1 MKRRDFFS
9 IVTGTMAWSFVAHA
23 QSVTKV
29 TRIGWLTAQR
39 EASLAP
45 FIAAFR
51 LSLADLGRV
60 EGKNLAIEFRFGDD
74 NIERVPE
81 LAHEL
86 VRQPVELI
94 VAQGLAVPML
104 AKLNLPVPIVYVYS
118 GDPIS
123 AGLAETLAKPK
134 NNMTGITF
142 MAADL
147 NGKRL
152 ELLQEIVPGLKR
164 VAIIANPEHPGEHLE
179 RDFFEKTGK
188 ALGIATEYFAT
199 RTADE
204 MNSALK
210 LIARNPPQAI
220 SLFADAF
227 AIQNR
232 QHIIDF
238 ATSHRVPV
246 ISGWPVFAH
255 SGAICT
261 YGPLLSDSYR
271 RLAHHVDRVLAGVKP
286 SELAIEQPTRF
297 QFVVNLKAA
306 KTLGITIPP
315 AVLLRAD
322 EVIE

>member
-1 MKRRDFFS
+1 MKRREFLS
-9 IVTGTMAWSFVAHA
+9 TLTGAMAWSCVACA
-23 QSVTKV
+23 QSGTKV

-51 LSLADLGRV
+51 SSLAELGRA

-74 NIERVPE
+74 SIDRVPA
-81 LAHEL
+81 LATEL
-86 VRQPVELI
+86 VQQGVELI
-94 VAQGLAVPML
+94 VAQGLAVPL
-104 AKLNLPVPIVYVYS
+104 LSKLNLPIPIVYVYS

-123 AGLAETLAKPK
+123 AGLAESLAKPK

-142 MAADL
+142 MAAEL

-152 ELLQEIVPGLKR
+152 ELLREIIPGLTR
-164 VAIIANPEHPGEHLE
+164 VAIIANPQHPGEHLE
-179 RDFFEKTGK
+179 RDFFENTGK

-199 RTADE
+199 RNSDELNTAFKAIE
-204 MNSALK
+204 S
-210 LIARNPPQAI
+210 NPPQAI
-220 SLFADAF
+220 SLFADSF

-232 QHIIDF
+232 QRIIDF
-238 ATSHRVPV
+238 STSHRVPV
-246 ISGWPVFAH
+246 ISGWSVFAQ

-261 YGPLLSDSYR
+261 YGPLLTESYR
-271 RLAHHVDRVLAGVKP
+271 RLAHHVDRVLAGVRP
-286 SELAIEQPTRF
+286 SDLAIEQPTRF

-306 KTLGITIPP
+306 KILGITIPP
-315 AVLLRAD
+315 SVLLRAD